1 MDIHQVSVDF
11 LHEQDRILVR
21 INTRE
26 AEEIRL
32 WLTRRLCS
40 GWMPLLRSTI
50 ERIATPPTDPVADAD
65 TLANDQAQPTDSAG
79 KPWAPEFRALRNLKQ
94 SDFQTPFKSE
104 ARAWPLGA
112 EPLLVT
118 TVRMAPCE
126 GGGLELSFEESLIA
140 QKARS
145 RSFRAVLEPTLMHGF
160 MHLLEQAL
168 TGSEWNSTGVR
179 AAEVTPGQPVID
191 EALATERP
199 RYLH

>member
-1 MDIHQVSVDF
+1 MDIHQVSVDY

-21 INTRE
+21 VNTRE

-40 GWMPLLRSTI
+40 GWMPLLRATLES
-50 ERIATPPTDPVADAD
+50 IAAPPTESGACHAGDVNARPI
-65 TLANDQAQPTDSAG
+65 DSAG
-79 KPWAPEFRALRNLKQ
+79 KPWAPEFRTLRHLKQ

-118 TVRMAPCE
+118 TVRMAPVD

-140 QKARS
+140 QKVRS
-145 RSFRAVLEPTLMHGF
+145 RSFRAMLEPALLHGF

-168 TGSEWNSTGVR
+168 TGSDWSAPGARGVEAGTGH
-179 AAEVTPGQPVID
+179 PVAD
-191 EALATERP
+191 EAMAAERP

>member
-1 MDIHQVSVDF
+1 MDIHQVSVDY

-40 GWMPLLRSTI
+40 GWMPLLRSTVESI
-50 ERIATPPTDPVADAD
+50 TAPPAESGASDAADINAPP
-65 TLANDQAQPTDSAG
+65 ADSAG
-79 KPWAPEFRALRNLKQ
+79 KPWAPEFRTLRQLKQ

-118 TVRMAPCE
+118 TVRMSPCE

-140 QKARS
+140 QKVRS
-145 RSFRAVLEPTLMHGF
+145 RSFRAMLEPSLLHGF

-168 TGSEWNSTGVR
+168 TGSEWSAPGARGVEASTGQPLTDET
-179 AAEVTPGQPVID
+179 AA
-191 EALATERP
+191 AERP

>member
-1 MDIHQVSVDF
+1 MDIHQVSVDY

-40 GWMPLLRSTI
+40 GWMPLLRSTVESI
-50 ERIATPPTDPVADAD
+50 TAPPAESGASDAADINAPP
-65 TLANDQAQPTDSAG
+65 ADSAG
-79 KPWAPEFRALRNLKQ
+79 KPWAPEFRTLRQLKQ

-118 TVRMAPCE
+118 TVRMSPCE

-140 QKARS
+140 QKVRS
-145 RSFRAVLEPTLMHGF
+145 RSFRAMLEPSLLHGF

-168 TGSEWNSTGVR
+168 TGSDWSAPGARVVEASTG
-179 AAEVTPGQPVID
+179 QPLTD
-191 EALATERP
+191 EAAAAERP